1 VENSSSYGP
10 AACGLWLHQT
20 CAILAH
26 STRQKRATL
35 CLSRCCGEQPGETAR
50 ARNTPLG
57 TENLTAS
64 NCPKYSGCDD

>member
-26 STRQKRATL
+26 STRQERATL
-35 CLSRCCGEQPGETAR
+35 CLSRCCGEQTGETAR
-50 ARNTPLG
+50 AQHAIGHRKPYR
-57 TENLTAS
+57 E
-64 NCPKYSGCDD
+64 